1 MSQIINMPKEVEKAI
16 NKLNNC
22 GFDAY
27 VVGGCVRDCIL
38 GIEPTDWDITTSA
51 LPLNIINC
59 FENYKII
66 ETGLKH
72 GTVTVIID
80 DMHLEITTY
89 RIDGEY
95 KDNRR
100 PDDVKF
106 TSEIAYDLQR
116 RDFTINAIAYNH
128 KNGIVDLYVG
138 IKDIELSL
146 IKCVGEPD
154 KRFNED
160 ALRILRALRFSSV
173 LNFDIELNTAKSIH
187 KNKNLLTNISSE
199 RIAVEF
205 NKLITGINFK
215 NVLTE
220 YKDVIAVF
228 IPEILNI
235 YKWVNTLSVMSN
247 VNNVLNL
254 KLAVMFHDI
263 GKLENEINNE
273 ENMDDISHAKRSSDI
288 ASKILQNLKYDKET
302 IYVVKNLVLYYS
314 AEIQPTSKNIKRW
327 LNKIGIEM
335 FKLILES
342 KKAHIK
348 AQDNFVPEN
357 SYVIE
362 QIEFIMSE
370 VLSEKQCYNLNDLA
384 IKGTDLIEIGLP
396 TGKHIGETL
405 GELLNKV
412 IDEDLKNERDVLL
425 NYVKNVRLGSNLTIV
440 K

>member
-1 MSQIINMPKEVEKAI
+1 MKPNINMPKEVELAI
-16 NKLNNC
+16 NKLNDN
-22 GFDAY
+22 GFQAY
-27 VVGGCVRDCIL
+27 VVGGCVRDSIL

-59 FENYKII
+59 FKNYKII

-100 PDDVKF
+100 PDDVQF

-128 KNGIVDLYVG
+128 KNGIIDLYDG
-138 IKDIELSL
+138 IKDIELKL

-154 KRFNED
+154 KRLNED
-160 ALRILRALRFSSV
+160 GLRIIRALRFASV
-173 LNFDIELNTAKSIH
+173 LNFEIELNAANSIH
-187 KNKNLLTNISSE
+187 KNKDLLTNISSE

-220 YKDVIAVF
+220 YKGVIAVF

-235 YKWVNTLSVMSN
+235 VNWESTLSIMSN
-247 VNNVLNL
+247 TSNVLSL
-254 KLAVMFHDI
+254 KLAVMLHDI
-263 GKLENEINNE
+263 GKLENNNSYV
-273 ENMDDISHAKRSSDI
+273 NAKRSSAI
-288 ASKILQNLKYDKET
+288 ASNILKNLKYDKEL
-302 IYVVKNLVLYYS
+302 VNFVKKLVLYYGE
-314 AEIQPTSKNIKRW
+314 EIQPSSINVKRW

-335 FKLILES
+335 FIMLLEI

-348 AQDNFVPEN
+348 AQDNLFQEK
-357 SYVIE
+357 SYDIE
-362 QIEFIMSE
+362 QIEFIMKD
-370 VLSEKQCYNLNDLA
+370 VLIKKQCFTLKDLA
-384 IKGTDLIEIGLP
+384 VNGEDLIEIGLP
-396 TGKHIGETL
+396 VGKYIGEVL
-405 GELLNKV
+405 NGLLTMV
-412 IDEDLKNERDVLL
+412 IDEELENDKDKLL
-425 NYVKNVRLGSNLTIV
+425 NYVKIFIKNT
-440 K
+440 

>member
-1 MSQIINMPKEVEKAI
+1 MNFNINMPKEVILAI
-16 NKLNNC
+16 NKLNSS
-22 GFDAY
+22 GFEAY

-38 GIEPTDWDITTSA
+38 GIEPIDWDITTSA
-51 LPLNIINC
+51 LPHNIISC

-72 GTVTVIID
+72 GTVTVIIG

-100 PDDVKF
+100 PDEVQF

-128 KNGIVDLYVG
+128 KNSIVDLYGG
-138 IKDIELSL
+138 IKDIELKL

-160 ALRILRALRFSSV
+160 SLRILRALRFASV
-173 LNFDIELNTAKSIH
+173 LNFEIELSTANSIH
-187 KNKNLLTNISSE
+187 KNKNLLSNISSE

-215 NVLTE
+215 NVLSQ

-228 IPEILNI
+228 IPELLTVS
-235 YKWVNTLSVMSN
+235 KWENTLSVMSN

-263 GKLENEINNE
+263 GKFENRTNNV
-273 ENMDDISHAKRSSDI
+273 ENKDNTFFIKRSSDI
-288 ASKILQNLKYDKET
+288 ASNILQNLKYDKET
-302 IYVVKNLVLYYS
+302 IYVVKKVILYYG
-314 AEIQPTSKNIKRW
+314 AEIQPTSINVKRW
-327 LNKIGIEM
+327 LNKIGIEI
-335 FKLILES
+335 FKMLLEIR
-342 KKAHIK
+342 KAYIKAHVSFVQTSHDIERIEYIMADVLIK
-348 AQDNFVPEN
+348 
-357 SYVIE
+357 
-362 QIEFIMSE
+362 
-370 VLSEKQCYNLNDLA
+370 KQCFTLKELA
-384 IKGTDLIEIGLP
+384 VNGEDLIEMGLP
-396 TGKHIGETL
+396 VGKYIGEVL
-405 GELLNKV
+405 NELLNRV
-412 IDEDLKNERDVLL
+412 IDEELENEKDKLL
-425 NYVKNVRLGSNLTIV
+425 NYVKNINS
-440 K
+440 